1 MVDESTTTVVS
12 VCRRVLEGFA
22 DGEGCD
28 AGVGGEMELVVDRN
42 EEFRLEFVFHENAVS
57 RAGSAGERVRF

>member
-1 MVDESTTTVVS
+1 
-12 VCRRVLEGFA
+12 VCRRVVEGCA